1 MMNFIL
7 DLMTWALVF
16 FLTSGIVFGVV
27 VFVMAATWMQV
38 NDGKGTTYEQ
48 KESAQSG
55 SAHPAAKR
63 RRRAS
68 SACHPCEMP

>member
-27 VFVMAATWMQV
+27 VFAMAATWMQV
-38 NDGKGTTYEQ
+38 QDGKED
-48 KESAQSG
+48 
-55 SAHPAAKR
+55 AHGKK
-63 RRRAS
+63 
-68 SACHPCEMP
+68 